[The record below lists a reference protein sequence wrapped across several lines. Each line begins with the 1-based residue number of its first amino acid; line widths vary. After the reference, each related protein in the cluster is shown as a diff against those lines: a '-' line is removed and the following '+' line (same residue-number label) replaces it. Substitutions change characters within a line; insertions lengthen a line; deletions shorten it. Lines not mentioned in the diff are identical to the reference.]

1 MGGNEKGFKG
11 TGERG
16 RGPGGNWE
24 TLGGNW
30 GRMRRASMGLGE
42 GTRRQLGGNLG
53 GNEKGFKGI
62 GGKGTRRQLRAN
74 EKGFKGTG
82 GRGRGP
88 GGNWETLGGK
98 WGRMRRA
105 SRGLGQGDQEATGR
119 HWDGS
124 GGE

>member
-1 MGGNEKGFKG
+1 MLGEDVGMKVSNGGNEKGFK
-11 TGERG
+11 E
-16 RGPGGNWE
+16 
-24 TLGGNW
+24 
-30 GRMRRASMGLGE
+30 
-42 GTRRQLGGNLG
+42 
-53 GNEKGFKGI
+53 
-62 GGKGTRRQLRAN
+62 
-74 EKGFKGTG
+74 TG